1 MTTARVSPIHSS
13 MTISIK
19 LRIVNTALRVI
30 HTITSTFATALSGT
44 ILSTALGLGAGA
56 SQ

>member
-1 MTTARVSPIHSS
+1 

-44 ILSTALGLGAGA
+44 TLSNTLGLGAGA

>member
-1 MTTARVSPIHSS
+1 MTTTRVSPIHSG
-13 MTISIK
+13 MTISIG

-44 ILSTALGLGAGA
+44 TLSNTLGLGAGA

>member
-1 MTTARVSPIHSS
+1 MTTARVRPIRSG
-13 MTISIK
+13 MMISIG

-44 ILSTALGLGAGA
+44 TLSNTLGLGAGA

>member
-1 MTTARVSPIHSS
+1 MTTVRMSPIHSG
-13 MTISIK
+13 MTI
-19 LRIVNTALRVI
+19 I

-44 ILSTALGLGAGA
+44 TFSNTLGLGAGA

>member
-1 MTTARVSPIHSS
+1 MTTTRVSPIHSG
-13 MTISIK
+13 MTISIG
-19 LRIVNTALRVI
+19 LRVVNTALRVI

-44 ILSTALGLGAGA
+44 TLSNTLGPGAGA

>member
-1 MTTARVSPIHSS
+1 MTTARVSPIHSG
-13 MTISIK
+13 MTISIG

-44 ILSTALGLGAGA
+44 TLSNTLGLGAGA